1 LLQYLAGVT
10 CMRLSLWGKAQQLL
24 KQSLTQLKDE
34 GLRRRAWIG
43 LARLA
48 EQRDDPQAALEAWRR
63 AALG

>member
-1 LLQYLAGVT
+1 MQ
-10 CMRLSLWGKAQQLL
+10 LSLWGKAQQML

-34 GLRRRAWIG
+34 GLRRRAWVN

-48 EQRDDPQAALEAWRR
+48 EQREDAQAALEAWRR